1 MAQILEGIV
10 GDEIPSTPPETNQ
23 ERQNNPPG
31 SIQRESSR
39 IRTPSTR
46 PGFVRTESDSRL
58 ALGSKPSWTQINR
71 SRKATIRTPV
81 TDKTNISEL
90 GNDREDSVSIVE
102 QHQTSL
108 GKKQVCLRTA
118 KAITVDTIQDS
129 DEENQKVSR
138 KKKDITKDK
147 DGFDHDSDNTSFAC
161 QWCPKSVKC
170 NNGSYWRCPKSVKC
184 NNGSYWNLKSH
195 QDGANLKYSKRAAC
209 TGRSKSIEAGCHLP
223 PTAAEKVAIDAQEK
237 PAGSGT
243 LIAYTMK
250 ALQAH
255 YLYVEQRSQVLKAI
269 MESDW
274 KISLASDVWTTK
286 GSHKAFTTD
295 SGSNNFTMSAG
306 VVSIFRQFDQTDWD
320 VKRNHHR
327 CVCHV
332 IALILGAGLKALK
345 LSKSIV
351 RPEKVDKYFPVL
363 EAINEEPEDIEELMK
378 KNLTTMRLI
387 LTTLS

>member
-1 MAQILEGIV
+1 MAQILEGII

-58 ALGSKPSWTQINR
+58 ALGSKPSGTQINR

-90 GNDREDSVSIVE
+90 GNDCEDSVSIVE

-129 DEENQKVSR
+129 DEENQKVSC

-147 DGFDHDSDNTSFAC
+147 DGFDHDSDDTSFAC
-161 QWCPKSVKC
+161 QW
-170 NNGSYWRCPKSVKC
+170 CPKSVKC

-195 QDGANLKYSKRAAC
+195 QDGANLKDSKRAAC

-250 ALQAH
+250 
-255 YLYVEQRSQVLKAI
+255 
-269 MESDW
+269 
-274 KISLASDVWTTK
+274 
-286 GSHKAFTTD
+286 
-295 SGSNNFTMSAG
+295 
-306 VVSIFRQFDQTDWD
+306 
-320 VKRNHHR
+320 
-327 CVCHV
+327 
-332 IALILGAGLKALK
+332 
-345 LSKSIV
+345 
-351 RPEKVDKYFPVL
+351 
-363 EAINEEPEDIEELMK
+363 
-378 KNLTTMRLI
+378 
-387 LTTLS
+387 